1 MRKERIAEWFRRRAA
16 DGGSV
21 GGGGSCV
28 HVLLSVCIIGHHS
41 VILDSRMGISRKY
54 QRLNTQSRILP
65 RTPRRSG
72 RESGWVG
79 RLVSSMSRLGYAFR
93 KKSTA
98 RAIRR
103 LG

>member
-1 MRKERIAEWFRRRAA
+1 MRKERIEEWFRRRAA

-54 QRLNTQSRILP
+54 QRLNTQTTQACP
-65 RTPRRSG
+65 PTRSLCHFCAG
-72 RESGWVG
+72 FWEESY
-79 RLVSSMSRLGYAFR
+79 SMSRLGYAFR